1 MARNAGS
8 ASLTLLGMLGLVT
21 VTVSVFIMWLILSQP
36 MSMMVAMSEREGA
49 TWIAVLRQVFDEAWV
64 ALRMFL

>member
-21 VTVSVFIMWLILSQP
+21 ITASVLIMWLILSQP
-36 MSMMVAMSEREGA
+36 MSIMVAMSEREGA
-49 TWIAVLRQVFDEAWV
+49 TWITVLRQLFDEAWV
-64 ALRMFL
+64 ALKMFL

>member
-21 VTVSVFIMWLILSQP
+21 IMASAFIIWLLLSQP
-36 MSMMVAMSEREGA
+36 MSMMVAMSERESA
-49 TWIAVLRQVFDEAWV
+49 TWITVIRQLADEAWV
-64 ALRMFL
+64 VLKMFL